1 MHSHADVNSQM
12 CLTGTGQWFE
22 EGLIMSIKKLGWDL
36 IRSEAG
42 QDLVE
47 YAVLTS
53 LISLASVVTV
63 GVLGTSIGVVFQ
75 TVANQLEQ

>member
-1 MHSHADVNSQM
+1 MRFRTQAR
-12 CLTGTGQWFE
+12 
-22 EGLIMSIKKLGWDL
+22 KLF
-36 IRSEAG
+36 RSEAG

-75 TVANQLEQ
+75 TVANQLEQY